1 MKEQLAMNLYLYH
14 YVPKGSNVFQQG
26 LLSFSKNS
34 KADINYYIKR
44 SGKTTKEG
52 IVSWMEGCFEGRSR
66 GIRFF
71 TTPLEWHKKSLKIKE
86 LIDNCDSLQIDLN
99 RLNKD
104 GLVEAVY
111 LKPSI
116 FEKCNPP
123 DIENYKDEYLIKL
136 NSVEDI
142 DFDYKQTFDKCDD
155 DKGLRMAPLRFYVLV
170 IKDGVIPPQY
180 ITKLKG

>member
-1 MKEQLAMNLYLYH
+1 MMKKLYTTIIFMSLLYTTNTIASDE
-14 YVPKGSNVFQQG
+14 YTKC
-26 LLSFSKNS
+26 L
-34 KADINYYIKR
+34 DENY
-44 SGKTTKEG
+44 TTKDG
-52 IVSWMEGCFEGRSR
+52 IVSWMENCFKGRSR

-71 TTPLEWHKKSLKIKE
+71 TTPLEWHSKSLKIKE
-86 LIDNCDSLQIDLN
+86 LIDNCDLLQIDLE

-104 GLVEAVY
+104 GLVEAIY

-123 DIENYKDEYLIKL
+123 DIEHYKDEYLIKL

-142 DFDYKQTFDKCDD
+142 DFNYAQTFDKCDD

-170 IKDGVIPPQY
+170 IKDGIIPPQY